1 MYCTQTKEIYMSTAA
16 KELIF
21 EEQARDKLREGIEKL
36 AGVVSVTLGPK
47 GRSVGIEAS
56 YGSPN
61 ITNDGHTVVQGI
73 EFKDQYV
80 NMGASMA
87 KEVAAKMKEICGDGT
102 TTSILLLK
110 ALVQNGIK
118 NVASGSSPILLK
130 RGIDKAV
137 EAVIA
142 QISLS
147 ATPIQTDKDIQNIAL
162 ISGSGDEEIGSFIA
176 EAIKKT
182 GKQGVITV
190 EEGKGTVTAIEIVEG
205 MQFDRGYISS
215 YFCTNAETLSVELTN
230 AKILITDKKIS
241 SIQEILT
248 ILQSIATTA
257 TDFLII
263 ADDIEGDALSTL
275 VVNKLRG
282 TLKVCAVKAP
292 GFGDRRKALL
302 EDIAVV
308 TGATVISEDRGMT
321 LQAASLESLGE
332 SEKIVITKDKT
343 LLVGGKG
350 SSDAIKAR
358 ICQIEAESKL
368 ATSSYDKEKLEERK
382 AQLAGGVA
390 VIRIG
395 ASTETEMK
403 KKKQVFQDSLNSTRA
418 ALEEGIV
425 VGGGLALLQAAASV
439 PQLDLKDEEK
449 IGAHIVLKACE
460 VPFRQIVTN
469 AGFDSSIILQEV
481 STKGV
486 NFGFNAQTETVEDL
500 LAAGVVDPAKV
511 IKNALKFAASIAG
524 VVLLSEVLIGNAPE
538 DNQQGD
544 NQ

>member
-1 MYCTQTKEIYMSTAA
+1 MSTEA

-21 EEQARDKLREGIEKL
+21 EEQAREKLREGIEKL
-36 AGVVSVTLGPK
+36 ADVVSVTLGPK
-47 GRSVGIEAS
+47 GRSIGIEAS

-73 EFKDQYV
+73 EFKDQYI

-118 NVASGSSPILLK
+118 NIASGSSPILLK

-137 EAVIA
+137 DAVIA
-142 QISLS
+142 QISTS
-147 ATPIQTDKDIQNIAL
+147 ATAIETDKDIQNIAL
-162 ISGSGDEEIGSFIA
+162 ISGSGDEEVGSFIA

-182 GKQGVITV
+182 GKQGVITI
-190 EEGKGTVTAIEIVEG
+190 EEGKATTTVIDIVEG
-205 MQFDRGYISS
+205 MQFDRGYISP
-215 YFCTNAETLSVELTN
+215 YFCTNTETLTVELTN

-241 SIQEILT
+241 SIQEILN

-257 TDFLII
+257 TDLLII
-263 ADDIEGDALSTL
+263 ADDMDGDALSTL

-308 TGATVISEDRGMT
+308 TGGSLVSEDRGMT
-321 LQAASLESLGE
+321 LQATSLEALGE
-332 SEKIVITKDKT
+332 AEKITITKDKT
-343 LLVGGKG
+343 LIVGGKG
-350 SSDAIKAR
+350 LPDNIKAR
-358 ICQIEAESKL
+358 LYQIDAEIKV

-395 ASTETEMK
+395 SSTETEMK
-403 KKKQVFQDSLNSTRA
+403 KKKQAFQDSLNSTKA

-425 VGGGLALLQAAASV
+425 VGGGLALLQASSCILK
-439 PQLDLKDEEK
+439 LDVKDEEQ

-469 AGFDSSIILQEV
+469 AGFDSSIILQDIAN
-481 STKGV
+481 KGV
-486 NFGFNAQTETVEDL
+486 NFGFNAHAETVEDL
-500 LAAGVVDPAKV
+500 LLAGVVDPAKV
-511 IKNALKFAASIAG
+511 IKNALKLAASIAG

-538 DNQQGD
+538 DKQQGD
-544 NQ
+544 KS